1 MLSVCHLNRKKQMAT
16 KNPRVVGYVS
26 PANHAKLREFMEQE
40 ELSESKALDVIL
52 SAYFGTPST
61 LKSVTLG
68 IPSDIP
74 DRVATLEQQIA
85 ELRVEL
91 GEFAA

>member
-1 MLSVCHLNRKKQMAT
+1 MAT

-26 PANHAKLREFMEQE
+26 PENHAKLREFMERE
-40 ELSESKALDVIL
+40 GLSESKALDVIL

-61 LKSVTLG
+61 LKSVTAG

-74 DRVATLEQQIA
+74 ERVSTLEQQIA
-85 ELRVEL
+85 ELRTEL
-91 GEFAA
+91 GEFVA

>member
-1 MLSVCHLNRKKQMAT
+1 MAT

-26 PANHAKLREFMEQE
+26 PETHAKLRDFMEQE
-40 ELSESKALDVIL
+40 GLSESKALDVIL

-61 LKSVTLG
+61 LKSVTVG

-74 DRVATLEQQIA
+74 DRVTTLEQQML
-85 ELRVEL
+85 ELRTEL
-91 GEFAA
+91 GEFVA

>member
-1 MLSVCHLNRKKQMAT
+1 MAT

-26 PANHAKLREFMEQE
+26 LDTHTKLKEFMERE
-40 ELSESKALDVIL
+40 GLSESKALDVIL

-61 LKSVTLG
+61 LKSVTTG

-74 DRVATLEQQIA
+74 ERVSTLEQQIA
-85 ELRVEL
+85 ELRTEL